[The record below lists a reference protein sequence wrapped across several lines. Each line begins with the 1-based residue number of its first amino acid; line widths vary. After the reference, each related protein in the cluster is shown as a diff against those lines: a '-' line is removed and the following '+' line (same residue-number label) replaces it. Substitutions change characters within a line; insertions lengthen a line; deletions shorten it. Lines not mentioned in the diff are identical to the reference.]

1 MRARLLCAVVAIGC
15 LSMGPVHADSHDDE
29 GPIDFGFEEKDDW
42 GDLGDKGFGELV
54 GLAWLCGNLFQLYHS
69 FGLEDMAVDFLS
81 PTLALAVREDAGR
94 AQLLI
99 IEEVFFFLLDNFLK
113 ELESTEWYYNTGS
126 EYYKKYKENTIN
138 NIWLAEEIC
147 VNLED

>member
-54 GLAWLCGNLFQLYHS
+54 GLAWLCGNLSQYYRS

-81 PTLALAVREDAGR
+81 PTLALAVREGAGR

-99 IEEVFFFLLDNFLK
+99 IKEVFDLGGANMIG
-113 ELESTEWYYNTGS
+113 ELESTQWYRDAESENYNII
-126 EYYKKYKENTIN
+126 KERLIERV
-138 NIWLAEEIC
+138 WFAEEIC
-147 VNLED
+147 INLES